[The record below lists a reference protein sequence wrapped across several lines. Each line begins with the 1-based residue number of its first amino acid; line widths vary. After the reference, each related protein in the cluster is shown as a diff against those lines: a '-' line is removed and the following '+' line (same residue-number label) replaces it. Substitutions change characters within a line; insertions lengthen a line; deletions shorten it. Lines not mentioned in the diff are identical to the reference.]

1 MIESNVFRFLS
12 DSQLLLE
19 GSIRDRPTLLDGSIR
34 NGLAPDWQVLLGGRL
49 GQDGLHCRIG
59 IRVSAWVGGRRG
71 KKRSVGGKVGG
82 CVAAEEANGANKQ
95 N

>member
-1 MIESNVFRFLS
+1 M
-12 DSQLLLE
+12 
-19 GSIRDRPTLLDGSIR
+19 LDGSIR

-49 GQDGLHCRIG
+49 GQDGLQNRNPRECLG
-59 IRVSAWVGGRRG
+59 WADGEE
-71 KKRSVGGKVGG
+71 KRWLGGKVGG